1 MVYRKRELWKGVRH
15 GFTLMEI
22 LVVVAIILILASL
35 GGYYFM
41 GQLHESR
48 RSEAKIQVRTLTTA
62 CENYE
67 LNHRQRPAQLRQL
80 LQKSEYGGPYLKS
93 ADILIDPWG
102 KEYLYNSQGP
112 RNNGMF
118 PDVWC
123 VDPEGREIGN
133 WGKAT
138 GP

>member
-1 MVYRKRELWKGVRH
+1 MVLRKNEIQRVVRQ
-15 GFTLMEI
+15 GFTLMEV

-35 GGYYFM
+35 GGYYVM

-48 RSEAKIQVRTLTTA
+48 KSEAKIQVRTLTTA

-67 LNHRQRPAQLRQL
+67 LNYRQRPPSLNAL
-80 LQKSEYGGPYLKS
+80 LQKGEYGGPYLKN
-93 ADILIDPWG
+93 ADVLIDPWG
-102 KEYLYNSQGP
+102 KQYQYNAQGP

-118 PDVWC
+118 PDVWTT
-123 VDPEGREIGN
+123 DPDGREIGN

-138 GP
+138 NP